1 MMVNHASILL
11 YPCKIFPFDLLWDIS
26 ATSIFGLLGHMVEYG
41 LPNGLPTKIVVSEWR
56 TMGWPYRGGPIMPLK
71 SYNWARIDVKWPN
84 ARVVTFGGFE
94 IMAPKS
100 TCPMLTR
107 QEVTSIKALCQ
118 VVYPF
123 GCLDFY
129 NHTLYSQVAFRQMVH
144 FSSTITFGWF
154 FLSTSNTS
162 GLQSLHYWWSTLKEV
177 AFLLPQHSLLSI

>member
-1 MMVNHASILL
+1 
-11 YPCKIFPFDLLWDIS
+11 
-26 ATSIFGLLGHMVEYG
+26 
-41 LPNGLPTKIVVSEWR
+41 
-56 TMGWPYRGGPIMPLK
+56 MPLK

-84 ARVVTFGGFE
+84 ARVVTFEGFE

-123 GCLDFY
+123 RCLDFY
-129 NHTLYSQVAFRQMVH
+129 SHTLYSQVAFRQMVR
-144 FSSTITFGWF
+144 FSSAITFGWF

-162 GLQSLHYWWSTLKEV
+162 GLQSLHYRWSTLEEV
-177 AFLLPQHSLLSI
+177 TLLLPQHSLLST